1 MLLALKGRNELF
13 NCLNKTS
20 SSAVAAATKGY
31 SRQPDSAR
39 IVHVLHMVAASL
51 GARIWF
57 EYVRTKA
64 NVADEPSRIDLAGA
78 VYDIGADMPAEVGA
92 ALRSAEQR

>member
-1 MLLALKGRNELF
+1 M
-13 NCLNKTS
+13 
-20 SSAVAAATKGY
+20 
-31 SRQPDSAR
+31 
-39 IVHVLHMVAASL
+39 

-64 NVADEPSRIDLAGA
+64 NVADEPSRVDLAGA

-92 ALRSAEQR
+92 ALCSAPVAAILPELNAIWGWPLGRWSAARA